1 MIESLSCEQGLK
13 KSLHKSDI
21 SHMYRGKSY
30 KFEPATQSR
39 WLFCYHN
46 CESFFAV
53 EIAFIPEYLAL
64 CLHESYTG
72 LPS

>member
-13 KSLHKSDI
+13 KSLHESNI
-21 SHMYRGKSY
+21 SHMHRGKSW

-53 EIAFIPEYLAL
+53 EIAVIPEYLVL
-64 CLHESYTG
+64 SLHESCTD